1 MVVIMKD
8 GVPVA
13 SVEDK
18 IKAMIWFDE
27 NTKRGMVFS
36 MILDGYTVHEL
47 AEASK

>member
-18 IKAMIWFDE
+18 IKAMIWFDD
-27 NTKRGMVFS
+27 NTEKGMFFS
-36 MILDGYTVHEL
+36 IILDGYTVHEV
-47 AEASK
+47 AGVTK